1 MTKLSRDTFQ
11 SNQQNPPSCNSKSFC
26 RKKVYL
32 TVTRQ
37 LITQTRMIYDHLQD
51 QDYTINQ
58 NKGYTIKQ
66 QIKITESFTKYIYQF
81 RYF

>member
-11 SNQQNPPSCNSKSFC
+11 SNQQNPPSCNSKSFS

-58 NKGYTIKQ
+58 N
-66 QIKITESFTKYIYQF
+66 
-81 RYF
+81 